1 MNRLRPS
8 WWTRY
13 VGAHIRL
20 IKYDDRIGRTTRYRL
35 NHIFA
40 RYHADNSTDRW
51 L

>member
-1 MNRLRPS
+1 MLRPS

-13 VGAHIRL
+13 IAAHVRL
-20 IKYDDRIGRTTRYRL
+20 IRHDDRRGRRTIYRL

-40 RYHADNSTDRW
+40 RYHANTNTHRW